1 MGEVDLI
8 TDTELARA
16 REDPAFRQQLLTE
29 NLERLLAALN
39 KLRRA
44 KPSATRADQ
53 VREGVELAV
62 KLAERLRQVAPGA
75 PRAA

>member
-1 MGEVDLI
+1 MREVDLI

-16 REDPAFRQQLLTE
+16 REAPAFRQQLLTE

-44 KPSATRADQ
+44 KPSAKHANQ

-62 KLAERLRQVAPGA
+62 KLAERLRRIAPDA